1 MLSGKHLEKE
11 EKKRLASYACC
22 SIDSKGRKYD
32 IPHSQHR
39 TAFQRDKDRIL
50 HSQAFRKLE
59 YKTQVFVNHEAD
71 YYRTRLTHTLEVA
84 SIGSSI
90 AKSLSVNEDLTIAIA
105 YAHDIGHTPFGHAG
119 EKALHNIM
127 ENHGGFEHNSQS
139 LRIVEYLEERYEDY
153 RGLNLAYEVR
163 EGIIKHHTAYDSP
176 DNKLLKDYQPD
187 KNASIEGQ
195 IVNLADEIAYN
206 SHDLDDGIESG
217 LIDFENLI
225 SVPLF
230 KEFHD
235 KLYKKGISD
244 KILRYAIVKELI
256 GAQIADTVQATLSN
270 IEKYN
275 IKSLDD
281 VRNAPILVSYSDEM
295 QEKNSKL
302 KAFLFNNL
310 YSHYRVLKMQHKAE
324 RYIKKLFDVYM
335 EDIRQLPHSYIE
347 RVKTDGAER
356 VICDYIAGMTDRYAQ
371 EEYTRLFLPY
381 EKM

>member
-1 MLSGKHLEKE
+1 MVSGKHLEKE
-11 EKKRLASYACC
+11 EKKRLSSYACC
-22 SIDSKGRKYD
+22 SIDSRGRKHD
-32 IPHSQHR
+32 IPHSKHR

-84 SIGSSI
+84 SIGRSI
-90 AKSLSVNEDLTIAIA
+90 AKSLSVNEDLTEGIA

-119 EKALHNIM
+119 EKALHAIM

-139 LRIVEYLEERYEDY
+139 LRIVEYLEERYDEY
-153 RGLNLAYEVR
+153 RGLNLTYEIR

-176 DNKLLKDYQPD
+176 DNKLLKDFEPL

-195 IVNLADEIAYN
+195 IVNVADEIAYN

-217 LIDFENLI
+217 LIDMEKLLT
-225 SVPLF
+225 VPLF
-230 KEFHD
+230 KEFYD
-235 KLYKKGISD
+235 RLYKKSISE
-244 KILRYAIVKELI
+244 KILRYSIVKELI
-256 GAQIADTVQATLSN
+256 GAQIADTVRSTL
-270 IEKYN
+270 EN
-275 IKSLDD
+275 IKKHSIETLDD

-302 KAFLFNNL
+302 KTFLFNNL
-310 YSHYRVLKMQHKAE
+310 YSHYKVLKMQHKAE
-324 RYIKKLFDVYM
+324 RYINKLFNVYM

-347 RVKTDGAER
+347 RVKQDGAER